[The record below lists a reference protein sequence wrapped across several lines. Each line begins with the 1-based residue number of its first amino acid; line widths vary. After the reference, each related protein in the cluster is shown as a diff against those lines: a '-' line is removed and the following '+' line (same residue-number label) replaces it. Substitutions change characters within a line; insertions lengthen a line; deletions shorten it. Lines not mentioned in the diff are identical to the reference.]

1 MGSGQRLYWEP
12 YVELMSPRELRAL
25 QLKRLRYILSYVY
38 ERSAFYRRRFK
49 ERGVHPSDLAALRD
63 LRKFP
68 FTTKEDLRLHS
79 YPHGGD
85 FLCVPREELICWHMT
100 SGTTGKPTVGAY
112 TLRDHETWMNL
123 MARTLVTAGVR
134 KGDVL
139 LNIYGYGLFT
149 GGLGFHQSAHL
160 VGAGVIPW
168 SVGRTEALLD
178 VLSDFGVTV
187 MTGTPSYELYILELL
202 GKRGIDPRRLP
213 LRITIPGAEMWTE
226 QLRRRLEE
234 GFGLK
239 EKGGGARNVYG
250 ATELLGPGSGQ
261 ECEQENGFHFWV
273 DHFYLEL
280 VDPETGEPVGPGEEG
295 EMVVT
300 TMTKEAMPLIR
311 YRMRDITLLDEE
323 PCACGRRAFPRCMWI
338 RGRVDD
344 VIHYKGAKV
353 WPEAI
358 QKALLKFPEVKE
370 YQVLV
375 DRSPTAGRFLIRVE
389 LQEGTD
395 SPQLREEVARE
406 LRRTLIFVNP
416 ELEFVKEGTL
426 PRYEGK
432 SRRVIVKEAQLT

>member
-1 MGSGQRLYWEP
+1 MSQAASRYWEP
-12 YVELMSPRELRAL
+12 HVELMGRKELQRL
-25 QLKRLRYILSYVY
+25 QLKRLRFILNYVY
-38 ERSAFYRRRFK
+38 KNSAFYSRRFR
-49 ERGVHPSDLAALRD
+49 ELGLHPSDLNALRD
-63 LRKFP
+63 LRRFP
-68 FTTKEDLRLHS
+68 FTTKEDLRLHG
-79 YPHGGD
+79 YPYGGD
-85 FLCVPREELICWHMT
+85 FLCVPREELVCWHMT

-112 TLRDHETWMNL
+112 TFRDHETWMNI

-149 GGLGFHQSAHL
+149 GGLGFHQSSHL
-160 VGAGVIPW
+160 VGAAVIPW

-178 VLSDFGVTV
+178 VLSDFRVTV

-202 GKRGIDPRRLP
+202 RKRGIDPRALP
-213 LRITIPGAEMWTE
+213 LRLTIPGAEMWTE

-261 ECEQENGFHFWV
+261 ECEQENGFHFWT

-280 VDPETGEPVGPGEEG
+280 VDPESLEPVGPGEEG

-311 YRMRDITLLDEE
+311 YRMRDITVLDEE
-323 PCACGRRAFPRCMWI
+323 DCPCGRGAFPRCMWI

-358 QKALLKFPEVKE
+358 QRALLKFSEVKE
-370 YQVLV
+370 YQVIV
-375 DRSPTAGRFLIRVE
+375 DKSPASSRFLVRIE
-389 LQEGTD
+389 LEEGRD
-395 SPQLREEVARE
+395 DPRLKEEIARE

-416 ELEFVKEGTL
+416 DVEFVREGAL

-432 SRRVIVKEAQLT
+432 SRRVIVKEAT